1 MKMLM
6 LVAMFSLFFYTG
18 AGYLQTL
25 QALSLISGNHA
36 ALLQLRECDRCTV
49 RKDKKLQIAVLQCFV
64 LAVI

>member
-36 ALLQLRECDRCTV
+36 ALLQLAAKTSQRE
-49 RKDKKLQIAVLQCFV
+49 KKNPELLSTAQL
-64 LAVI
+64 LLESK